1 MSHNDAVLIV
11 NNGKIKFC
19 CDSCDECMYVMSK
32 YCKDVYNIDICMGC
46 YYDNKFSH
54 WVLDAK
60 ERGRDW
66 FDLRMK
72 HLSDNRKKSDNTDE
86 KWVSKNDLVHPKD
99 DRLSQIIDIKS
110 IEFNLD

>member
-19 CDSCDECMYVMSK
+19 CDGCDECMYVMSK

-54 WVLDAK
+54 WALGPK

-72 HLSDNRKKSDNTDE
+72 HLSDNRKKSDTTE
-86 KWVSKNDLVHPKD
+86 YPRGHEDLLQLRNLRLHDGQLKS
-99 DRLSQIIDIKS
+99 DRRKEGDV
-110 IEFNLD
+110 